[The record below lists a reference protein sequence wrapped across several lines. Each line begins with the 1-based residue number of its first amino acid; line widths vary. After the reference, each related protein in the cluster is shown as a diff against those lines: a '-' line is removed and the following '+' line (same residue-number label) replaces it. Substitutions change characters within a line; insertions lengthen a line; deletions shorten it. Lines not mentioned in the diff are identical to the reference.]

1 MAREPQAAVE
11 VQRSQC
17 LVDRL
22 PDLLFGLPVSV
33 GAAVEYAGVVAIP
46 TRRIT
51 GSPHPPGSGDPTALR
66 DLLDQIH
73 AIDPGPLTPHLATPR
88 VVYGG
93 PRWLD
98 VLTTEVVPRL
108 PSAARDEARCRI
120 DALAALPSSR
130 RVVNHGDLAGSN
142 ILWDCGRVVGV
153 IDWDLTSHDDP
164 AEDVASL
171 ATWHGWHLVGE
182 LADADTVTRAEAFR
196 GCFPLQVI
204 AFAILRERPADEI
217 AHTIERALERLGKA
231 PC

>member
-1 MAREPQAAVE
+1 VRTDFQRPPEATLRAAVAEALAEAGAPVREPDWEWVESGSNSIVVLAGPVAV
-11 VQRSQC
+11 
-17 LVDRL
+17 
-22 PDLLFGLPVSV
+22 
-33 GAAVEYAGVVAIP
+33 
-46 TRRIT
+46 
-51 GSPHPPGSGDPTALR
+51 R

-88 VVYGG
+88 VFYGG

-120 DALAALPSSR
+120 DALAALPPSR